1 MAAQTTM
8 NHNGIT
14 LETSEPLPSM
24 GGVDGQLGAMVG
36 TAPNKDASVEF
47 HEPTKLY
54 SITDLKLIDTT
65 EDPQG
70 TLYYNAR
77 YHLEVAK
84 TPLYIIVVPEGADD
98 AATEVNIIGG
108 VDNASGQLMG
118 ISAIEACQ
126 EAPTNIAIPQYSSVA
141 VANALATVCDN
152 TYAEGWIDAT
162 DTNTV
167 DAKAFAA
174 ELGEA
179 HKRLWCVDVHGERWS
194 HPIAPSVV
202 GMAARCSV
210 KPWKS
215 PNGIP
220 VKLDDI
226 ARRVGY
232 KVNNKYSEAVD
243 LNKVGVSLPIADPN
257 GGLMFLGTRT
267 ASGDH
272 GNVIGIEN
280 QLCRQLI
287 LSHRDTMSENLDED
301 FFRERVAQVNNWMKT
316 IKADGALID
325 ATVYLHPERNTVDRY
340 NNGEWVLV
348 VDWGAYRPNE
358 HSIIELNQVNSIVET
373 YVEQITQG

>member
-1 MAAQTTM
+1 
-8 NHNGIT
+8 
-14 LETSEPLPSM
+14 
-24 GGVDGQLGAMVG
+24 
-36 TAPNKDASVEF
+36 
-47 HEPTKLY
+47 
-54 SITDLKLIDTT
+54 
-65 EDPQG
+65 
-70 TLYYNAR
+70 
-77 YHLEVAK
+77 
-84 TPLYIIVVPEGADD
+84 
-98 AATEVNIIGG
+98 
-108 VDNASGQLMG
+108 MG

-167 DAKAFAA
+167 DAKTFAG

-179 HKRLWCVDVHGERWS
+179 HKRVWCVDVHGERWS
-194 HPIAPSVV
+194 HPIAPSVI

>member
-1 MAAQTTM
+1 MAATTTM
-8 NHNGIT
+8 IHNGIT

-24 GGVDGQLGAMVG
+24 GGVDGQLGALVG
-36 TAPNKDASVEF
+36 TAPNKDASVEY

-54 SITDLKLIDTT
+54 SVTDLALLDTT
-65 EDPQG
+65 EDPEG

-77 YHLEVAK
+77 YHLETSG
-84 TPLYIIVVPEGADD
+84 TPLYVIVVPVGADD
-98 AATEVNIIGG
+98 AETETNIVGG
-108 VDNASGQLMG
+108 VDASGQLLG
-118 ISAIEACQ
+118 ISAIDACQ
-126 EAPTNIAIPQYSSVA
+126 EAPTNIAIPQFSSIA
-141 VANALATVCDN
+141 IANALATICDN
-152 TYAEGWIDAT
+152 TYAEGWTDAT

-167 DAKAFAA
+167 DAKAYA
-174 ELGEA
+174 ETLGDA
-179 HKRLWCVDVHGERWS
+179 HRRVWCVDVHGERWD
-194 HPIAPSVV
+194 HPIAPSVI

-215 PNGIP
+215 PNGIS
-220 VKLDDI
+220 VTLDDI

-232 KVNNKYSEAVD
+232 KVNNRYSEAVD

-257 GGLMFLGTRT
+257 GGLMFLGART
-267 ASGDH
+267 ASGDF
-272 GNVIGIEN
+272 GNKIGIEN

-325 ATVYLHPERNTVDRY
+325 AEVYLHPERNTVDRY

-348 VDWGAYRPNE
+348 VDWGAYSPNE